1 MAYQPRK
8 IDPLD
13 LQPRKAIGVA
23 LPFSGGA
30 VFNST
35 YQTKDAIRTNLINYF
50 LTGKQ
55 ERVFNP
61 NFGAGLR
68 DLLFEQITQERIE
81 DLQTLIIEGLALY
94 FPRVQVVNLQL
105 TPYPDE
111 NIVSFNLN
119 YRVVETSIEDEVTIN
134 FEV

>member
-81 DLQTLIIEGLALY
+81 DLQVLIIEGLALY
-94 FPRVQVVNLQL
+94 FPRVQVLNLQL

>member
-23 LPFSGGA
+23 LPFSGDA

-35 YQTKDAIRTNLINYF
+35 YQSKDAIRTNLINYF
-50 LTGKQ
+50 LTGKR

-81 DLQTLIIEGLALY
+81 DLQALIIEGLNLY
-94 FPRVQVVNLQL
+94 FPRVEVIRLNLS
-105 TPYPDE
+105 PFPDE
-111 NIVSFNLN
+111 NIISFALN
-119 YRVVETSIEDEVTIN
+119 YRVVDTSIEDEVTIN